1 MQKTLHIRTTVL
13 PGGRIE
19 IVDQELPVG
28 ESVSVVVHS
37 SVTERRS
44 AVDILKEA
52 PGQRLFRSAE
62 VVEAYLKDERASW
75 EGGR

>member
-37 SVTERRS
+37 SVTKRRS
-44 AVDILKEA
+44 AVEILKEA

-62 VVEAYLKDERASW
+62 EVEAYLKDERASW
-75 EGGR
+75 DL